1 MKRVKFYKNNIQQY
15 IKDKNSKILVLGAD
29 TLDRNVFNELG
40 YSNVIF
46 SNYNKITNN
55 KEYLNIMM
63 QDTNLDNNSFDYCVA
78 HACVHHSSKPH
89 NSILEMYRI
98 SSKGALIIEANDCF
112 LTRLACKLNIAE
124 EYELSAIKSNIDHG
138 GVDNTEI
145 PNYVFRWTEREIEKL
160 IKSYEPQYKH
170 NIIFDYSYDI
180 KYFNNFFLK
189 FIFSLFFKIFKKQQ
203 NLLSIFI
210 QKPINLM

>member
-1 MKRVKFYKNNIQQY
+1 MKRIKFYKDNIKKY
-15 IKDKNSKILVLGAD
+15 IKNKNSKILVLGAD
-29 TLDRNVFNELG
+29 TLDKDIFNELG
-40 YSNVIF
+40 YNNVVF

-55 KEYLNIMM
+55 KDYLNIMM
-63 QDTNLDNNSFDYCVA
+63 QDTGLDNNSFDYCVA

-98 SSKGALIIEANDCF
+98 SSKGALIIEANDCL
-112 LTRLACKLNIAE
+112 LTRLACKLNVAE
-124 EYELSAIKSNIDHG
+124 EYELSAIKSNKDHG

-160 IKSYEPQYKH
+160 IKSFEPRYKH
-170 NIIFDYSYDI
+170 KINFNYSYDI
-180 KYFNNFFLK
+180 KQFNNFFLK
-189 FIFSLFFKIFKKQQ
+189 LIFSLFFKIFKKQQ

-210 QKPINLM
+210 KKPFNLI